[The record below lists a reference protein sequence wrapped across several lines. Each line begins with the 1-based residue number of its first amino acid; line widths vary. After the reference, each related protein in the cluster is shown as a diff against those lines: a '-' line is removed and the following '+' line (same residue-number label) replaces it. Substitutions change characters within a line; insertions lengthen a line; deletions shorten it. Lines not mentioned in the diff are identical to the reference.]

1 MSHIDPDLFKPRN
14 SELLANMAKDCLDD
28 LGLPHLKSK
37 IDNAMHP
44 SASTPESSLMNAI
57 KDELKKGLI

>member
-14 SELLANMAKDCLDD
+14 SEILANMAKDCLDD
-28 LGLPHLKSK
+28 MGLPHLKSK
-37 IDNAMHP
+37 IDNAMKP
-44 SASTPESSLMNAI
+44 SPATKDNSLMDAV